1 MPLYLLL
8 VLVIGGISLI
18 AVLLHRLGKSH
29 KAVLNAQSASHA
41 WTRHFPDDEVRGVIV
56 AQDGHAAL
64 VETDQGPGL
73 LWSFGA
79 DTVGRHL
86 QGYHLTK
93 APDHLT
99 VIFADFSAPRVTV
112 HLNNDE
118 RTLWQQ
124 KLAPA

>member
-8 VLVIGGISLI
+8 ILVIGGISMVAL
-18 AVLLHRLGKSH
+18 LLHRLGKSD
-29 KAVLNAQSASHA
+29 KVVLDAQTARHA
-41 WTRHFPDDEVRGVIV
+41 WTRHFPDNEVHNVIV

-64 VETDQGPGL
+64 VETDHGPGL

-86 QGYHLTK
+86 QGYHLNK

-112 HLNNDE
+112 HLNDDE
-118 RTLWQQ
+118 RPTWQQ
-124 KLAPA
+124 KLAPT